1 MASPRQTVIPSLRY
15 DDAPAAIDWLCA
27 NLGFSEHF
35 VVRGEGGRIEHA
47 QLAFRG
53 SLVMLGSTGGD
64 PEYSWVDNVAHV
76 GSTNLT
82 AESAAQVDEIHARV
96 TAAGAEIVAPLEDT
110 DYGSHA
116 FTCADPEGNHWH
128 IGTYD
133 ALAESSS
140 SPD

>member
-1 MASPRQTVIPSLRY
+1 MTASRQTVIPSLRY
-15 DDAPAAIDWLCA
+15 DDASAAIDWLCA

-64 PEYSWVDNVAHV
+64 PEYLWVDNVAHV

-82 AESAAQVDEIHARV
+82 AESAAQVDEIHTRV
-96 TAAGAEIVAPLEDT
+96 AAVGAEIVAPLEDT

-133 ALAESSS
+133 ALAKSSS